1 MNFETAKRRET
12 AVPPR
17 ISVVIPSYNHKLY
30 VGEAIRS
37 VLSQTYQDF
46 ELIIIDDG
54 SGDSSVETIRSILD
68 EFPNHNILL
77 IARGNVGLCRTLN
90 EGIRISKGEFFSYI
104 GSDDLWL
111 PEKLELQ
118 VKALLSGG
126 PEYGACY
133 SNCFLIDD
141 AGKRIGRFSD
151 LYNYHEGN
159 IYEDLVWNRF
169 VPHSPTNLFRRAV
182 FDQVGGFNEAHAI
195 EDRDLW
201 IRLSRLYKVAYV
213 ETPLGS
219 WRTHGN
225 NTGKNIDKM
234 YNYGLA
240 VLDAV
245 LTDDPK
251 FRTLE
256 KKLRAS
262 LDASRAYACFAAGL
276 KSEARRSA
284 FRSIHNDPVSILPWR
299 VLLSSAA
306 PETILDLLRSI
317 KQLKKKA
324 RKPFNAS
331 DQEIFN

>member
-1 MNFETAKRRET
+1 MNFETPKRRET

-17 ISVVIPSYNHKLY
+17 VSVVIPSYNHESYIGDTIQSIL
-30 VGEAIRS
+30 A
-37 VLSQTYQDF
+37 QTYQDF

-54 SGDSSVETIRSILD
+54 SSDSSVETIRSILNQ
-68 EFPNHNILL
+68 FPNHNILL
-77 IARGNVGLCRTLN
+77 MARENVGLCKTLN
-90 EGIRISKGEFFSYI
+90 EGLRVSKGEFFSYI

-111 PEKLELQ
+111 PQKLELQ
-118 VKALLSGG
+118 VEALLSTG

-141 AGKRIGRFSD
+141 MGKRIGRFSD
-151 LYNYHEGN
+151 LYDYREGN
-159 IYEDLVWNRF
+159 IYKDLVWNRF
-169 VPHSPTNLFRRAV
+169 VPHSPTNLFRRSV
-182 FDQVGGFNEAHAI
+182 FDQVGGFNEVHAI

-201 IRLSRLYKVAYV
+201 IRLSRSYKVAYV
-213 ETPLGS
+213 ETPLGA
-219 WRTHGN
+219 WRSHGN

-251 FRTLE
+251 FRSLE

-262 LDASRAYACFAAGL
+262 IDASRAYACFAAGL

-284 FRSIHNDPVSILPWR
+284 ISSICIKPISILPWR
-299 VLLSSAA
+299 VLLSSVA
-306 PETILDLLRSI
+306 PERLLDFLRLI
-317 KQLKKKA
+317 KQFKKKVG
-324 RKPFNAS
+324 KPFNES
-331 DQEIFN
+331 DQELFN

>member
-1 MNFETAKRRET
+1 M
-12 AVPPR
+12 
-17 ISVVIPSYNHKLY
+17 
-30 VGEAIRS
+30 
-37 VLSQTYQDF
+37 SQTYQDF

-54 SGDSSVETIRSILD
+54 SSDSSVETIRSILY

-77 IARGNVGLCRTLN
+77 VTRENVGLCKTLN
-90 EGIRISKGEFFSYI
+90 EGLRMSKGEFFSYI
-104 GSDDLWL
+104 GSDDLWF
-111 PEKLELQ
+111 PQKLELQ
-118 VKALLSGG
+118 MEALLSKS
-126 PEYGACY
+126 PEFGACY
-133 SNCFLIDD
+133 SDCFLIDD
-141 AGKRIGRFSD
+141 SGKRIGRFSD
-151 LYNYHEGN
+151 LYDYREGN

-169 VPHSPTNLFRRAV
+169 VPHSPTNLFRRSV
-182 FDQVGGFNEAHAI
+182 IDQVGGFNEDHAI

-201 IRLSRLYKVAYV
+201 IRLSRLYKVGYV
-213 ETPLGS
+213 ETPLGA

-251 FRTLE
+251 FLSLE

-284 FRSIHNDPVSILPWR
+284 LSSIRNNPVGILPWR

-306 PETILDLLRSI
+306 PEKILDLLRSI
-317 KQLKKKA
+317 KHLKKKG
-324 RKPFNAS
+324 S
-331 DQEIFN
+331 